1 MYVMPV
7 PWCVSVLTHSV
18 SSHMACQLFESM
30 SHPAGDVTPPP
41 PELAAKAEETAA
53 AASPAKPTQQAG
65 TPVGDDSKKNSPQ

>member
-1 MYVMPV
+1 
-7 PWCVSVLTHSV
+7 
-18 SSHMACQLFESM
+18 MACQLFESM

-65 TPVGDDSKKNSPQ
+65 TPVGDDSKKDSPQ